1 MNRPVHLPVSIVMS
15 MRNSSSTI
23 IPCLEGLA
31 AQEYPIAEI
40 IVFDNVSKDDSV
52 EKVEAFAKQ
61 CPIPVHLVKQ
71 AADGGIGGSYN
82 TGAAMATAPLLILTH
97 SDGGFPTTHEVEKL
111 TAPLCKDPTV
121 VAAYPKL
128 LMPRDVW
135 ERFPFWQKHLFA
147 RAVDREVYSMCGKFD
162 CVRRDVFLQVGG
174 YNTRRFTANCGYGG
188 EDSDAH
194 NRIGR
199 VGRVVESDARVIHF
213 HDLSRNYGLRA
224 LFVTRKLLAR
234 TYAKILR
241 FQRMEAFPGAFLF
254 FVKPVLS
261 LLPVVPHFF
270 MGGLLVQLGFSLV
283 ASCKMYSSRQ
293 TLLNPRILLVPLVD
307 IALIYFETAWFIEG
321 LLTAPAGA
329 SLKKPDDA

>member
-1 MNRPVHLPVSIVMS
+1 MNRPVQLPVSIVMS

-23 IPCLEGLA
+23 VPCLEGLA

-40 IVFDNVSKDDSV
+40 IVFDNVSRDDSAA
-52 EKVEAFAKQ
+52 KVEAFAKQ
-61 CPIPVHLVKQ
+61 CPIPVRLVKQ
-71 AADGGIGGSYN
+71 TADGGIGVSYN

-111 TAPLCKDPTV
+111 TAPLCKDLAV

-188 EDSDAH
+188 EDSDAY

-224 LFVTRKLLAR
+224 LFVTRKLMAC
-234 TYAKILR
+234 TYSKVLL
-241 FQRMEAFPGAFLF
+241 FQGFRPVAGKLLF
-254 FVKPVLS
+254 FVRPVLALIPLIPHLFWIGAS
-261 LLPVVPHFF
+261 LLFA
-270 MGGLLVQLGFSLV
+270 FSL
-283 ASCKMYSSRQ
+283 ANSWRLYTSRS
-293 TLLNPRILLVPLVD
+293 TLLNPRILLLPFAD
-307 IALIYFETAWFIEG
+307 IALVYYETFWFIKG
-321 LLTAPAGA
+321 LLTPPA
-329 SLKKPDDA
+329 DARD